1 MRKLRDFMDEVG
13 SILESIIILVLCLVV
28 SFSSIGSWRLTCIS
42 LVACPLL
49 FTAEFCQN
57 KLIAKVIAVIDKNLT
72 TKSSEVTDAL
82 LNIHTIHAYNLQDVI
97 YSSMIRDLEKTNK
110 LCVSRSLR
118 TAIANI
124 MAILFPMTYMVII
137 FTSGT
142 ILIGYSVINFQQLMV
157 VYNTIFLMATYMG
170 ITMGKVPNMTLAR
183 EAAQRVFSIINSSG
197 EKDKTRALTTQGTDG
212 AITFNHVS
220 FTYPS
225 RPDSRILSDVS
236 FTIPKGAS
244 VAFVGPSGCG
254 KSTIISLIQRMYKPE
269 KGEVLM
275 NGVNVESVNLDS
287 YRALLGAVNQEPCMF
302 SGTIRENLLMG
313 VNREVSESELEE
325 VCRQA
330 LCMDFINEMPDRFE
344 TDLGATGKSVSG
356 GQKQRLALARAILR
370 NPHVL
375 LLDEAT
381 SALDS
386 ENQDKFLEAL
396 GIWRST
402 HPCTVVT
409 VAHRLS
415 TIVDSDTIFVVHDG
429 VIVASGTHEELLK
442 SCEFYAALVRGQ
454 MGSK

>member
-1 MRKLRDFMDEVG
+1 MSPFL
-13 SILESIIILVLCLVV
+13 
-28 SFSSIGSWRLTCIS
+28 LTVEY
-42 LVACPLL
+42 LQWMV
-49 FTAEFCQN
+49 
-57 KLIAKVIAVIDKNLT
+57 IAKVTDKIDQDLT
-72 TKSSEVTDAL
+72 HCSGDLTDYI
-82 LNIHTIHAYNLQDVI
+82 LNIHTVHAYNLQDTLYNQI
-97 YSSMIRDLEKTNK
+97 MERTEPTNRRTVTRYWRGAIGQG
-110 LCVSRSLR
+110 LSAFMPCVYDVVVLLVAFNMLLNGQIDFVRMMFVYMAVNTCASTVGINMAFVASNELAQRSTSNL
-118 TAIANI
+118 
-124 MAILFPMTYMVII
+124 MAI
-137 FTSGT
+137 
-142 ILIGYSVINFQQLMV
+142 INMK
-157 VYNTIFLMATYMG
+157 NE
-170 ITMGKVPNMTLAR
+170 NDDAR
-183 EAAQRVFSIINSSG
+183 AI
-197 EKDKTRALTTQGTDG
+197 KTEGTDG

-454 MGSK
+454 MESE